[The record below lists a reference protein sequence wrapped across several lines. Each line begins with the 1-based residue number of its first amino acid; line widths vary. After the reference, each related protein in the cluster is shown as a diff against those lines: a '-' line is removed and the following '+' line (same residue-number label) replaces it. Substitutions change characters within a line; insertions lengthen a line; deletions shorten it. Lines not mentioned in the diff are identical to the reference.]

1 MTAELCVNKK
11 EYHFILLPCLPHRRQ
26 PYNACKKQTNEKM
39 MSESVTFT
47 REQTS
52 FNTTIS
58 QELGGL
64 SYGFGKFLSSM
75 FSALYHDAGKL
86 LIVFEF

>member
-1 MTAELCVNKK
+1 
-11 EYHFILLPCLPHRRQ
+11 
-26 PYNACKKQTNEKM
+26 M

-64 SYGFGKFLSSM
+64 SYGFGKFVSSM